1 MLIDEVKI
9 KLSGGKGGDGCVAFN
24 KNKHEKGPTGGDGG
38 NGGSVYL
45 EGTSNLTALNKFRF
59 KKEFSA
65 EDGVDG
71 KNKILEGKRG
81 KDLILK
87 VPIGTVA
94 HNLNT
99 VGDRHACHL
108 RDIEIIEN
116 KEKILIAR
124 GGRRGR
130 GNYFFRSSTN
140 TTPKECEEGKIGE
153 QLDFLLELRLIAD
166 VGFIGL
172 PSAGKSSLLNVLTK
186 ANVKV
191 AAYPFTTLEPNLG
204 DFYGLIIADIPG
216 LIEGASAGKGL
227 GIRFL
232 RHIKRTRILIHCLSS
247 ESEDLLKDY
256 QAIKNELKKYELKL
270 ARKRE
275 YIFLTKTDLLSKKEI
290 AKKIEILKKIN
301 PNVLAVSIYDEESI
315 EGVRKVLGGIKGG
328 L

>member
-9 KLSGGKGGDGCVAFN
+9 KLSGGKGGNGCVAFN

-71 KNKILEGKRG
+71 KNKVLEGKRG

-94 HNLNT
+94 HNLDT
-99 VGDRHACHL
+99 G
-108 RDIEIIEN
+108 RDIEIIKNE
-116 KEKILIAR
+116 EKILITR
-124 GGRRGR
+124 GGKRGR
-130 GNYFFRSSTN
+130 GNYFFRSSVN
-140 TTPKECEEGKIGE
+140 TTPKEFEEGKIGE
-153 QLDFLLELRLIAD
+153 RFDFLLELRLIAD
-166 VGFIGL
+166 IGFIGL
-172 PSAGKSSLLNVLTK
+172 PSAGKSSLLNALTK

-216 LIEGASAGKGL
+216 LIEGASSGKGL

-232 RHIKRTRILIHCLSS
+232 RHIKRTKILIHCISS
-247 ESEDLLKDY
+247 ESENLLKDY
-256 QAIKNELKKYELKL
+256 QAIKNELKKYELQL

-275 YIFLTKTDLLSKKEI
+275 YIFLTKTDLIGEKEI
-290 AKKIEILKKIN
+290 KKKMKELKKIN
-301 PNVLAVSIYDEESI
+301 PNVLAVSVYDENSI
-315 EGVRKVLGGIKGG
+315 EGVKGLLRKIRDRL
-328 L
+328 

>member
-24 KNKHEKGPTGGDGG
+24 KNKGEKGPTGGDGG

-71 KNKILEGKRG
+71 KNKILEGKKG
-81 KDLILK
+81 KDLVLQ

-94 HNLNT
+94 HL
-99 VGDRHACHL
+99 VGDRHTCYL
-108 RDIEIIEN
+108 QDVEIIRN
-116 KEKILIAR
+116 KEKILVAR

-130 GNYFFRSSTN
+130 GNYFFRSSIN
-140 TTPKECEEGKIGE
+140 TTPKEFEEGKNGE
-153 QLDFLLELRLIAD
+153 AFDFLLELRLIAD

-216 LIEGASAGKGL
+216 LIEGASSGKGL

-232 RHIKRTRILIHCLSS
+232 RHIKRTRILIHCISS
-247 ESEDLLKDY
+247 ESENLLKDY
-256 QAIKNELKKYELKL
+256 QAIKNELQKYELKL

-275 YIFLTKTDLLSKKEI
+275 YIFLTKTDLLKEEEI
-290 AKKIEILKKIN
+290 AEKLKKLKKIN
-301 PNVLAVSIYDEESI
+301 PNVLGVSVYDEESI
-315 EGVRKVLGGIKGG
+315 EGVGKLLGKIKKG

>member
-9 KLSGGKGGDGCVAFN
+9 KLQGGNGGNGCVAFN
-24 KNKHEKGPTGGDGG
+24 KNKGEKGPTGGDGG
-38 NGGSVYL
+38 NGGNVFL

-65 EDGVDG
+65 EDGVNG
-71 KNKILEGKRG
+71 KNKILEGKKG

-87 VPIGTVA
+87 VPIGTIA
-94 HNLNT
+94 HNSDT
-99 VGDRHACHL
+99 DRDL
-108 RDIEIIEN
+108 EIV
-116 KEKILIAR
+116 KDGEKVLAVR

-140 TTPKECEEGKIGE
+140 TTPREFEEGKKGE
-153 QLDFLLELRLIAD
+153 SFNFLLELRLIAD
-166 VGFIGL
+166 VGLIGL

-216 LIEGASAGKGL
+216 LIEGASSGKGL

-232 RHIKRTRILIHCLSS
+232 RHIKRTRILIHCISS
-247 ESEDLLKDY
+247 ESENLLKDY

-275 YIFLTKTDLLSKKEI
+275 YIFLTKTDLISE
-290 AKKIEILKKIN
+290 KKIKEKVEELKKIN
-301 PNVLAVSIYDEESI
+301 PNVLTVSVYDEESI
-315 EGVRKVLGGIKGG
+315 EEIRKLLGEIKKEI
-328 L
+328 LNIKY